1 MIQRAAPTRLLVAG
15 TLPGDAAGNSV
26 STEVLRDALAN
37 VAPVDILSHAIS
49 VRPSLVRNDDM
60 PDRTVVLGAQ
70 PIVVH
75 GEALVAGWTHRA
87 SLHAWRAAWAV
98 NSRYA
103 SALYAA
109 SVPYIVWEATTARD
123 ELRAID
129 LRGVR
134 RNGNGSGMGAFVHR
148 TLLPLGERLEGA
160 IYRRAA
166 VLTAMS
172 EYTRA
177 AMIARH
183 GLDPDRVEV
192 LTHPPGLAFLAAL
205 HERSRTSTLA
215 DPGASQSPRLLFVG
229 RVTDPRKNATLL
241 LDAYRKLKY
250 ENPAASLT
258 IVGPYTESWRRSLGT
273 DVDALGVR
281 LMGRVSV
288 GELAEAYLSHHLLIV
303 PSLQEGF
310 GIVVA
315 EALHAGLPVVATRCG
330 GPEAVLVASGAG
342 VIVDHAP
349 ESIVRGA
356 SIVLAS
362 PDAWVARHTSALR
375 YAQKE
380 LSFDRFA
387 TRVAELTA
395 RVAPELAS
403 HLGHAEH
410 AIS

>member
-1 MIQRAAPTRLLVAG
+1 MIQRAAPPRLLVAG

-26 STEVLRDALAN
+26 STEVLRDALAR
-37 VAPVDILSHAIS
+37 VAPVDILSHAIRF
-49 VRPSLVRNDDM
+49 RPSLVRNGGGA
-60 PDRTVVLGAQ
+60 DRTLVLGAQ

-87 SLHAWRAAWAV
+87 ALHEWDAAWAV

-123 ELRAID
+123 ELSAIS

-148 TLLPLGERLEGA
+148 TLLPIGERLEGA

-183 GLDPDRVEV
+183 GLDPQRIEV
-192 LTHPPGLAFLAAL
+192 LAHPPGLAFLAAL
-205 HERSRTSTLA
+205 DERSRTSTLA
-215 DPGASQSPRLLFVG
+215 DPGAPQSPRLLFVG

-241 LDAYRKLKY
+241 LDAYQKLKHY
-250 ENPAASLT
+250 IPAATLT
-258 IVGPYTESWRRSLGT
+258 IVGPYTESWRRSLGI
-273 DVDALGVR
+273 DLDALGVR
-281 LMGRVSV
+281 LTGRVSV
-288 GELAEAYLSHHLLIV
+288 GELAEACLSHHLLIV
-303 PSLQEGF
+303 PSVQEGF

-315 EALHAGLPVVATRCG
+315 EALHAGLPVVSTRCG
-330 GPEAVLVASGAG
+330 GPEAVLNASGAG
-342 VIVDHAP
+342 VVVDHTS
-349 ESIVRGA
+349 ESIVSGA
-356 SIVLAS
+356 LAVLAR
-362 PDAWVARHTSALR
+362 PDAWMTRHASALR
-375 YAQKE
+375 YAREE

-387 TRVAELTA
+387 TRVAELTS
-395 RVAPELAS
+395 RVAPGLAS
-403 HLGHAEH
+403 HHVHAVH